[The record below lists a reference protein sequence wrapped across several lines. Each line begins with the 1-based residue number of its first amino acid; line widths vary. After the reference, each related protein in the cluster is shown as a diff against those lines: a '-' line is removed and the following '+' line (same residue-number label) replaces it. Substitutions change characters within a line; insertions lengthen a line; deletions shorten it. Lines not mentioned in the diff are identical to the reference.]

1 MIATTA
7 TGEWLKL
14 CTGWQMSSVNTAS
27 ELCTT
32 TPSVSGI
39 PPSST
44 ASATIAAAAWPGR
57 LIFVAGLKTAPL
69 LI

>member
-1 MIATTA
+1 MIAITA

-14 CTGWQMSSVNTAS
+14 CAGWQMSSVNITS

-44 ASATIAAAAWPGR
+44 ASATIAAAARLGR
-57 LIFVAGLKTAPL
+57 LVLIAGLKTVPL
-69 LI
+69 QI